1 MKKIIVIFFLLLIP
15 NISTAKVTL
24 NCEGKIRSVTTDING
39 TTSKTEAFYETLSFN
54 FAGDKVGF
62 VYTETSHNF
71 NRPFVYHP
79 PKTHHM
85 GFLEFQETKNH
96 LDFQVKL

>member
-1 MKKIIVIFFLLLIP
+1 MKKIIVIFCLLLIP

-54 FAGDKVGF
+54 VAGDKV
-62 VYTETSHNF
+62 VYVLTETSHNF
-71 NRPFVYHP
+71 QRPFVYNP
-79 PKTHHM
+79 
-85 GFLEFQETKNH
+85 TKKEPYGVFRASADKKSFRFS
-96 LDFQVKL
+96 LA